1 MDEVGRGAE
10 LGLNNGASRAR
21 LVGCARRPQNRVA
34 AIVVSLV
41 ERFAPA
47 RLGRSF
53 PWLVSSSWV
62 GSVGDGIALS
72 AGPLL
77 IASETKSAFLVAA
90 AAFLQR
96 LPWLLLGLPAGVI
109 ADRVDRR
116 VLLVCSEAFRAFVI
130 VVLAVGLLTGR
141 VSVWWVLTAM
151 LLLGVADVFSNTT
164 AGTLLPMLV
173 TKDELGLA
181 NSRLQGS
188 YVVCQQLVGPPI
200 GAFLFSVGRAWPF
213 LAQAVIVIA
222 AVLLVWQIGTRR
234 LSSAGP
240 PGSRIRSDIREGF
253 RWLIG
258 HPPVRTLALIILSF
272 NITWGAAWS
281 VLVLY
286 ALHHLH
292 TTKVGYG
299 LLITSSAVGG
309 MLAILLYRRLEQRW
323 PLGNIMRACLTLEVS
338 THLSLA
344 LDSKAWIAVII
355 MFVFGAYA
363 FTWATVSTTVRQ
375 RSVPQDLQGRVS
387 SVYLIGLFGGL
398 VLGQIA
404 GGAIAQQWGVVAPFW
419 FAFAGSGLT
428 LLVVWRQLG
437 EIAHVGS

>member
-1 MDEVGRGAE
+1 MAGGPIQ
-10 LGLNNGASRAR
+10 SH
-21 LVGCARRPQNRVA
+21 
-34 AIVVSLV
+34 AIVVPLF

-47 RLGRSF
+47 RLGQGFR
-53 PWLVSSSWV
+53 WLTSSSWV
-62 GSVGDGIALS
+62 GNVGDGIALS

-116 VLLVCSEAFRAFVI
+116 LLLVCSEAFRAFVI
-130 VVLAVGLLTGR
+130 VLLAASLLTGQVN
-141 VSVWWVLTAM
+141 VSWVLAAM

-173 TKDELGLA
+173 DNRELGLA
-181 NSRLQGS
+181 NSRMQGS
-188 YVVCQQLVGPPI
+188 VVVGQQLIGPPV
-200 GAFLFSVGRAWPF
+200 GALLFSLGRAWPF
-213 LAQAVIVIA
+213 LAQAVIVTA
-222 AVLLVWQIGTRR
+222 ALILVWQVGSRKVI
-234 LSSAGP
+234 SARP
-240 PGSRIRSDIREGF
+240 RSSRIRSEIRDGF
-253 RWLIG
+253 RWLSG
-258 HPPVRTLALIILSF
+258 HPPVRTLALVILSF

-292 TTKVGYG
+292 MSKVGYG
-299 LLITSSAVGG
+299 LLTTSSAVGG

-323 PLGNIMRACLTLEVS
+323 PLGNIMRACLTLEVC

-344 LDSKAWIAVII
+344 LNTEPGIALII
-355 MFVFGAYA
+355 MFVFGAYT
-363 FTWATVSTTVRQ
+363 FVWATVSTTVRQ
-375 RSVPQDLQGRVS
+375 RAVPRGLQGRVG
-387 SVYLIGLFGGL
+387 SVYLVSVVGGI

-404 GGAIAQQWGVVAPFW
+404 GGAIAQHWGIVAPFW
-419 FAFAGSGLT
+419 FAFVGSGLT
-428 LLVVWRQLG
+428 LLLVWNQLG
-437 EIAHVGS
+437 AIAHTEPEQVRSA

>member
-1 MDEVGRGAE
+1 M
-10 LGLNNGASRAR
+10 
-21 LVGCARRPQNRVA
+21 
-34 AIVVSLV
+34 
-41 ERFAPA
+41 
-47 RLGRSF
+47 
-53 PWLVSSSWV
+53 SSSWV
-62 GSVGDGIALS
+62 GSVGDGIALA

-77 IASETKSAFLVAA
+77 IASETRSAFLVAA

-116 VLLVCSEAFRAFVI
+116 LLLVCSEGFRAFVI
-130 VVLAVGLLTGR
+130 VVLAVGLFSGH
-141 VSVWWVLTAM
+141 VGVWWVLTAM

-173 TKDELGLA
+173 NRDELGLA

-188 YVVCQQLVGPPI
+188 FVVCQQMVGPPI
-200 GAFLFSVGRAWPF
+200 GAFLFSLGRAWPF

-222 AVLLVWQIGTRR
+222 AVLLVWQIGARK

-240 PGSRIRSDIREGF
+240 REGRIRSDIRQGV
-253 RWLIG
+253 RWLMG
-258 HPPVRTLALIILSF
+258 HPPVRTLALTILSF

-292 TTKVGYG
+292 MSKVGYG
-299 LLITSSAVGG
+299 LLTTSTAVGG
-309 MLAILLYRRLEQRW
+309 VLAVLLYSKVEARW
-323 PLGNIMRACLTLEVS
+323 PLANIMRVCLTLEVC

-344 LDSKAWIAVII
+344 LDTKAWVAVII

-363 FTWATVSTTVRQ
+363 FSWATVSTTVRQ
-375 RSVPQDLQGRVS
+375 RAVPEDLQGRVS

-398 VLGQIA
+398 VVGQIA
-404 GGAIAQQWGVVAPFW
+404 GGAIAQHWGLVAPFW
-419 FAFAGSGLT
+419 FAFVGSGLT
-428 LLVVWRQLG
+428 LAVVWRQLR
-437 EIAHVGS
+437 EIAHAGS

>member
-1 MDEVGRGAE
+1 
-10 LGLNNGASRAR
+10 
-21 LVGCARRPQNRVA
+21 
-34 AIVVSLV
+34 VVTPL
-41 ERFAPA
+41 ERFAPD
-47 RLGRSF
+47 RLGRGF
-53 PWLVSSSWV
+53 RWLVSSSWV

-77 IASETKSAFLVAA
+77 IASETSSAFLVAA

-96 LPWLLLGLPAGVI
+96 LPWLLLGLPAGVL

-116 VLLVCSEAFRAFVI
+116 LLLVCSEAFRAFVI
-130 VVLAVGLLTGR
+130 VVLAVGLLVGH
-141 VSVWWVLTAM
+141 VDVWLVLTAM

-173 TKDELGLA
+173 DKDELGLA

-188 YVVCQQLVGPPI
+188 FVFCQQLVGPPI
-200 GAFLFSVGRAWPF
+200 GAFLFSLGRAWPF
-213 LAQAVIVIA
+213 LAQAVIVITA
-222 AVLLVWQIGTRR
+222 LLLVWQIGARK
-234 LSSAGP
+234 LSSAVA
-240 PGSRIRSDIREGF
+240 PGDRIRSDIREGF
-253 RWLIG
+253 RWLMG

-292 TTKVGYG
+292 MSKVGYG
-299 LLITSSAVGG
+299 LLTSSSALGG
-309 MLAILLYRRLEQRW
+309 LLAIVLYRRLEQRW
-323 PLGNIMRACLTLEVS
+323 PLGKIMRVCLTLEVC

-344 LDSKAWIAVII
+344 LVTKAWIAVVI

-375 RSVPQDLQGRVS
+375 RAVPQDLQGRVG

-404 GGAIAQQWGVVAPFW
+404 GGAIAQSWGVVAPFW
-419 FAFAGSGLT
+419 FAFVGSGLT
-428 LLVVWRQLG
+428 LLLVWRQLG
-437 EIAHVGS
+437 EIAHAGS